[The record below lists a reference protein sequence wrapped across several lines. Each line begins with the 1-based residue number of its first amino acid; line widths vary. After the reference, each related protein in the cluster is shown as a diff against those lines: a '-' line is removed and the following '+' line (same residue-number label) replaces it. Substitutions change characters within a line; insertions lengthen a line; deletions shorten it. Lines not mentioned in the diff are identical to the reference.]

1 VRGKRERARERPQR
15 RKESREREKRED
27 VRVLLRKKLKNWSRK
42 WHTKPKNH
50 SLSRFSSPSHNE
62 IKKNKHTSKGKNSI
76 SPPPLQKFIYTHRI
90 KKTAYIKN
98 GFYCASEKSLLV
110 SHFLVRC
117 DRIERSR
124 VFARGGFPIGF
135 FLLSFFTR
143 RDGLELSLPA

>member
-1 VRGKRERARERPQR
+1 MCEA
-15 RKESREREKRED
+15 KERERERDQRAETKRAQRTREARRRSRFAQFL
-27 VRVLLRKKLKNWSRK
+27 VSKVAHKQKK
-42 WHTKPKNH
+42 
-50 SLSRFSSPSHNE
+50 SLSSLFHLTQQN
-62 IKKNKHTSKGKNSI
+62 KKKQAHTSKGKNSI

-117 DRIERSR
+117 ERIERSR

-135 FLLSFFTR
+135 FLLSFSTR

>member
-1 VRGKRERARERPQR
+1 VRGKRESKRETRD
-15 RKESREREKRED
+15 EKRAENE
-27 VRVLLRKKLKNWSRK
+27 RSEKTFAFCSKSSKIGLESGTQNQKIN
-42 WHTKPKNH
+42 
-50 SLSRFSSPSHNE
+50 SLSLFISPNK

>member
-1 VRGKRERARERPQR
+1 MRGKRESERER

-27 VRVLLRKKLKNWSRK
+27 VHVLLNFWSRK
-42 WHTKPKNH
+42 WHKNQKIT
-50 SLSRFSSPSHNE
+50 LFRFSSLTQRNKKKQTHN
-62 IKKNKHTSKGKNSI
+62 TSKGKNSI

-117 DRIERSR
+117 ERIERSR

-135 FLLSFFTR
+135 FFASSRLSLFSR
-143 RDGLELSLPA
+143 RDGLELFLPA